1 MNITFDKITDDITA
15 DPDIIFKGLQFRL
28 KKFDF
33 DNYNPENSDI
43 KLMYKVNG
51 RNYPIDQTIFNS
63 TQLVNLG
70 RHNDHFLGDKENQ
83 QIYFNYLQQLSQQQ

>member
-1 MNITFDKITDDITA
+1 MDDKYD
-15 DPDIIFKGLQFRL
+15 KNNKL

-51 RNYPIDQTIFNS
+51 KTYPIDQRIFNS
-63 TQLVNLG
+63 TDLANLG
-70 RHNDHFLGDKENQ
+70 RYNDNFLSNQENQ